1 MSEQAIKEFTS
12 KLASDEGLQKELRDA
27 AGVGSDDAL
36 TTGALIDFAASKGYE
51 FTVDEVRAEIREM
64 FDTYFIMTI
73 ANTNA
78 STVDEVR
85 AAELS
90 LSDAELEGVVGGAA
104 FVKYDGIDGE
114 ATDKDHKGWSDLLSF
129 SQVITYGGFTR

>member
-51 FTVDEVRAEIREM
+51 F
-64 FDTYFIMTI
+64 
-73 ANTNA
+73 
-78 STVDEVR
+78 TVDEVR